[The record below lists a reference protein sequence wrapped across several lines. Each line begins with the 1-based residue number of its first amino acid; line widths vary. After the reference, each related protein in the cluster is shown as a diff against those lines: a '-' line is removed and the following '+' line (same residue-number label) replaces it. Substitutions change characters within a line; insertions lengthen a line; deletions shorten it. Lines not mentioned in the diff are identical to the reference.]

1 MPFISATNRITLWPQ
16 EFGGRTRLLGRRRP
30 ASALKAAGP
39 IRSKCDNHRTW
50 RGASSG
56 ILCISINMKFG
67 PAHKPESER
76 ALWPAASSGGA
87 WNSLLGSE
95 PLERRDLD
103 RFGSEGVVVVFCL
116 LKDRPYALTPEILG
130 CVLDFSAAKDRPE
143 TRFGSCVSS
152 FLLSLS

>member
-1 MPFISATNRITLWPQ
+1 M
-16 EFGGRTRLLGRRRP
+16 
-30 ASALKAAGP
+30 
-39 IRSKCDNHRTW
+39 
-50 RGASSG
+50 
-56 ILCISINMKFG
+56 NMKVG

-103 RFGSEGVVVVFCL
+103 RFGCEGVVVIFCL
-116 LKDRPYALTPEILG
+116 LKDRPYALTPEMLG
-130 CVLDFSAAKDRPE
+130 CVLDFSAAKDRPG

-152 FLLSLS
+152 FLLSLSWITEVLFGGDLALSRMV

>member
-16 EFGGRTRLLGRRRP
+16 EFGGRTPLLGRRRP

-56 ILCISINMKFG
+56 MLCLSINMKFG

-103 RFGSEGVVVVFCL
+103 RFGCEGVVVVFCL
-116 LKDRPYALTPEILG
+116 LKDRPYALTPEMLG
-130 CVLDFSAAKDRPE
+130 CVLDFSAAKDRPG

>member
-1 MPFISATNRITLWPQ
+1 M
-16 EFGGRTRLLGRRRP
+16 
-30 ASALKAAGP
+30 
-39 IRSKCDNHRTW
+39 
-50 RGASSG
+50 
-56 ILCISINMKFG
+56 NMKVG

-103 RFGSEGVVVVFCL
+103 RFGSEDERSVNCL
-116 LKDRPYALTPEILG
+116 LRDQPFVLTPEILG
-130 CVLDFSAAKDRPE
+130 CVLDFSAAKDRPG

>member
-1 MPFISATNRITLWPQ
+1 MMKDRPFALTPLISEMAPTS
-16 EFGGRTRLLGRRRP
+16 RP
-30 ASALKAAGP
+30 PKTGLSLKAAGP

-56 ILCISINMKFG
+56 MLCLSINMKFG

-95 PLERRDLD
+95 LLER
-103 RFGSEGVVVVFCL
+103 
-116 LKDRPYALTPEILG
+116 
-130 CVLDFSAAKDRPE
+130 SAR
-143 TRFGSCVSS
+143 
-152 FLLSLS
+152 